1 MRYRI
6 NFHLLLGNPVLNPEL
21 FSAMPYCSKLSLL
34 TCALFFSLAAR
45 TPAQTTKPAVAPASR
60 NWTGMI
66 MTGLVVTSTIGGIA
80 YSLGYGRGRNRS
92 IDATPTAAVP
102 RVVLSTSAIKFEQ
115 PDEAVDLAQASQP
128 LSPEEVF
135 PSNSVAIASRSPE
148 GVVSET
154 TRMVRVDI
162 VTELIQD
169 LQNPEPSKRRK
180 AIWDLGQQGDSRAI
194 QPMIDLMMDSDS
206 SQRSLILAAISEI
219 GIRTLKPVNRAL
231 MLSLQDGSSDVRKNG
246 IRDVTRIY
254 DLVGQVS
261 QLLQHAA
268 SDPDPEVQETANWA
282 LTQLNRIRPLSGDND
297 LPRLPNGLN
306 FKELESIGD
315 RVEGQRH
322 PGN

>member
-1 MRYRI
+1 
-6 NFHLLLGNPVLNPEL
+6 
-21 FSAMPYCSKLSLL
+21 
-34 TCALFFSLAAR
+34 
-45 TPAQTTKPAVAPASR
+45 
-60 NWTGMI
+60 

-92 IDATPTAAVP
+92 LEAAPPVAAVPKVVLATPT
-102 RVVLSTSAIKFEQ
+102 IKFDPQE
-115 PDEAVDLAQASQP
+115 EAADLAKMSQAP
-128 LSPEEVF
+128 SPEEIF
-135 PSNSVAIASRSPE
+135 PSNGDVGSELALSETSVSNTTVSDATVADAI
-148 GVVSET
+148 VSET
-154 TRMVRVDI
+154 TRMVKVDI

-169 LQNPEPSKRRK
+169 LQSPESSKRRK

-206 SQRSLILAAISEI
+206 SQRSLILAAVSEI

-231 MLSLQDGSSDVRKNG
+231 MLSLQDNSSDVRKNG

-268 SDPDPEVQETANWA
+268 SDPDPEVQETASWA
-282 LTQLNRIRPLSGDND
+282 LTQLNRIRPLGSDD
-297 LPRLPNGLN
+297 MPRLPSGLN

-315 RVEGQRH
+315 RVEG
-322 PGN
+322 

>member
-1 MRYRI
+1 
-6 NFHLLLGNPVLNPEL
+6 
-21 FSAMPYCSKLSLL
+21 
-34 TCALFFSLAAR
+34 
-45 TPAQTTKPAVAPASR
+45 
-60 NWTGMI
+60 

-92 IDATPTAAVP
+92 MEAAPPVAAVPKVVLATPT
-102 RVVLSTSAIKFEQ
+102 IKFDPQE
-115 PDEAVDLAQASQP
+115 DAADLAKVSQP
-128 LSPEEVF
+128 LSPEEIF
-135 PSNSVAIASRSPE
+135 PSNGEAIGSELALSETTVSSATVSNATVADAI
-148 GVVSET
+148 VSET
-154 TRMVRVDI
+154 TRMVKVDI

-169 LQNPEPSKRRK
+169 LQNPESSKRRK

-231 MLSLQDGSSDVRKNG
+231 MLSLQDNSSDVRKNG

-268 SDPDPEVQETANWA
+268 SDPDPEVQETASWA
-282 LTQLNRIRPLSGDND
+282 LTQLNRIRPMGSDD
-297 LPRLPNGLN
+297 MPRLPSGLN

-322 PGN
+322 P

>member
-1 MRYRI
+1 
-6 NFHLLLGNPVLNPEL
+6 
-21 FSAMPYCSKLSLL
+21 
-34 TCALFFSLAAR
+34 
-45 TPAQTTKPAVAPASR
+45 
-60 NWTGMI
+60 

-92 IDATPTAAVP
+92 LEAAPPVTAVPKVVLATPT
-102 RVVLSTSAIKFEQ
+102 IKFDPQE
-115 PDEAVDLAQASQP
+115 DAADLAKVSQP

-135 PSNSVAIASRSPE
+135 PVNSDAIVSELALSETTVSNATVADAI
-148 GVVSET
+148 VSET
-154 TRMVRVDI
+154 TRMVKVDI

-169 LQNPEPSKRRK
+169 LQSPESSKRRK

-231 MLSLQDGSSDVRKNG
+231 MLSLQDNSSDVRKNG

-268 SDPDPEVQETANWA
+268 SDPDPEVQETASWA
-282 LTQLNRIRPLSGDND
+282 LTQLNRIRPLGSDD
-297 LPRLPNGLN
+297 MPRLPSGLN

-315 RVEGQRH
+315 RVEG
-322 PGN
+322 